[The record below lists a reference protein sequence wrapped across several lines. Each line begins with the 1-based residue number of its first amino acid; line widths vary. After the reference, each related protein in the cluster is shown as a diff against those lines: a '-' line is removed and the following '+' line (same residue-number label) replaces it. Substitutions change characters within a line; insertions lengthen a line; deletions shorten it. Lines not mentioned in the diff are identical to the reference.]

1 MHGIVGRTVQKRE
14 DHGIDFA
21 GSAYSSF
28 LIWGICS
35 SLSTTICTI
44 VDSLLVG
51 NLAGSDG
58 LAVVNVATP
67 VYLLYALCGVTVGI
81 GANVRIGRLLGEAKE
96 DEANRVFS
104 AQLTI
109 GLAIALACLSPLLFR
124 DAYYSF
130 IGVTAQLYGLADEY
144 LRIVLWAAPIFI
156 MYHILSASV
165 KTDSDPRTAAISSAV
180 VIGTNII
187 LDFTFMKGLQ
197 MGVRGASLS
206 LCIAETLGLLVLLT
220 HFLKKHRMLRIRL
233 SVPMLADVRYFLWNG
248 FSSGSAFVFSAVVML
263 VFNTLLFRFKGDAG
277 TFYVAVYGILY
288 TVQTIPCGIFE
299 GASVSL
305 STVTPFLIGESD
317 ADGAARIRRRALTV
331 AAAAGAAI
339 ALLCAGFPGRI
350 MGFFGIAHA
359 AAERALQLFALSLI
373 PMGINTVTTSFWQA
387 IGRTRLAN
395 TLSVLRNCAAILVFG
410 IALIPVFNIKGVAL
424 AYCASELLCLL
435 FVLTVRKVSPSD
447 TFVRESCSSYDRKFE
462 ADYRMEKESME
473 RISSDIAALCD
484 QWGIGAR
491 QSFLINFVCEEVLL
505 NIIKFAVGS
514 KKSRRQ
520 YYISVKIIAKGG
532 DYILCIKD
540 NVGLYNPFESNGD
553 AIDNGVL
560 NLIKKKSKK
569 YEYQR
574 KLIFNYLYISV

>member
-1 MHGIVGRTVQKRE
+1 MGQAVQKKADR
-14 DHGIDFA
+14 GIDFA

-67 VYLLYALCGVTVGI
+67 VYLFYALCGVTIGI

-96 DEANRVFS
+96 EEANRVFS
-104 AQLTI
+104 AQLAV
-109 GLAIALACLSPLLFR
+109 GLAIALAFLSPLLFR
-124 DAYYSF
+124 NSYYSF
-130 IGVTAQLYGLADEY
+130 IGVTEQLYELADQY
-144 LRIVLWAAPIFI
+144 LRIVLWSAPVFI

-165 KTDSDPRTAAISSAV
+165 KTDSDPRTAAVSSAV
-180 VIGTNII
+180 VISTNII
-187 LDFTFMKGLQ
+187 LDFTFMKGLH

-220 HFLKKHRMLRIRL
+220 HFLKKHRLLTIKL
-233 SVPMLADVRYFLWNG
+233 TVPTFADVRHFIWDG
-248 FSSGSAFVFSAVVML
+248 FSSGSAFIFSAVVML

-277 TFYVAVYGILY
+277 TFYVAVYGVLY

-317 ADGAARIRRRALTV
+317 ADGTSRIRKRALRV
-331 AAAAGAAI
+331 AAAAGGATL
-339 ALLCAGFPGRI
+339 LLCFGFAGTV
-350 MGFFGIAHA
+350 MGFFGIADAVA
-359 AAERALQLFALSLI
+359 ARALQLFAACMI
-373 PMGINTVTTSFWQA
+373 PMGINTVMTSFWQA

-395 TLSVLRNCAAILVFG
+395 ALSVLRNCAFILAAG
-410 IALIPVFNIKGVAL
+410 ITLIPMFNIKGVAL
-424 AYCASELLCLL
+424 AYCVSELLCLL
-435 FVLTVRKVSPSD
+435 FVLIVRMVSPSD
-447 TFVRESCSSYDRKFE
+447 TYVRRNCSSYDKKFE
-462 ADYRMEKESME
+462 ADYRMEKQSME
-473 RISSDIAALCD
+473 RISSDIAAVCD
-484 QWGIGAR
+484 QWEIGAR

-505 NIIKFAVGS
+505 NIIKFAVDS
-514 KKSRRQ
+514 KKTKRR
-520 YYISVKIIAKGG
+520 YYISVKIIARGE

>member
-1 MHGIVGRTVQKRE
+1 MQKKADR
-14 DHGIDFA
+14 GIDFA

-35 SLSTTICTI
+35 ALSTTICTI

-67 VYLLYALCGVTVGI
+67 VYLIYALCGVTIGI

-96 DEANRVFS
+96 KEANRVFS

-109 GLAIALACLSPLLFR
+109 GLIIALACLSPLLFR
-124 DAYYSF
+124 ETYYSF
-130 IGVTAQLYGLADEY
+130 IGVTPQLYGLADQY
-144 LRIVLWAAPIFI
+144 LRIVLWAAPMFI

-165 KTDSDPRTAAISSAV
+165 KTDSDPRTAAVSSAV

-187 LDFTFMKGLQ
+187 LDFTFMKGLK

-220 HFLKKHRMLRIRL
+220 HFLKKHRMLRIKL
-233 SVPMLADVRYFLWNG
+233 SVPTFADVRYFIWDG

-263 VFNTLLFRFKGDAG
+263 VFNTLLFRFKGDEG

-305 STVTPFLIGESD
+305 STVTPFLLGESD
-317 ADGAARIRRRALTV
+317 ADGTKRIRRMALTV
-331 AAAAGAAI
+331 AAAAGAMI
-339 ALLCAGFPGRI
+339 ALVCVGFPGII
-350 MGFFGIAHA
+350 MSFFGIANA
-359 AAERALQLFALSLI
+359 TAEHALQLFAICLI

-395 TLSVLRNCAAILVFG
+395 TLSILRNCAVILVSG
-410 IALIPVFNIKGVAL
+410 IVLIPMFNIKGVAL
-424 AYCASELLCLL
+424 AYCVSEFLCLF
-435 FVLTVRKVSPSD
+435 FVLVAQTVSPSD
-447 TFVRESCSSYDRKFE
+447 AFVQESCSSYDQKFE

-473 RISSDIAALCD
+473 RISSDIAAVCD
-484 QWGIGAR
+484 QWGIGVR

-514 KKSRRQ
+514 QKSRRQ
-520 YYISVKIIAKGG
+520 YYISVKIIAKGE

-560 NLIKKKSKK
+560 NLIKKNSKK